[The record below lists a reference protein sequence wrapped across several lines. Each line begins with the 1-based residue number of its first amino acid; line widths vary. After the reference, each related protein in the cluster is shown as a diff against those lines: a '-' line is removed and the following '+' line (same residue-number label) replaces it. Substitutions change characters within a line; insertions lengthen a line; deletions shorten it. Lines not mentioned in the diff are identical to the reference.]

1 MHFKVIE
8 SVLFQYHTG
17 YQQQMSNWP
26 ELPVNSIINWLLSR
40 SSSLVVAD
48 FGCGEIF
55 LSYFSVF
62 FLPKT
67 ALIDMKTVSGD
78 ARIAKSVK
86 NKVFSFDL
94 VSKNPSVIACDMSNV
109 HSNCSLIFRLHH
121 VLFSSVLTVFFVV
134 SLGRLRLSLHQSML
148 LFSVFH

>member
-1 MHFKVIE
+1 
-8 SVLFQYHTG
+8 
-17 YQQQMSNWP
+17 MSNWP

-67 ALIDMKTVSGD
+67 ALIDIKTASGD

-109 HSNCSLIFRLHH
+109 HSNCTLIFQLHD
-121 VLFSSVLTVFFVV
+121 VLFSSDLTGFCGF
-134 SLGRLRLSLHQSML
+134 LGRLRLSLHQSML